1 MQTAMRQRYQRGVRP
16 PPLPPLLPPQENR
29 ALALCVR
36 ATAAASSPPHSRPGV
51 LGRRTRAAAKM
62 AAGASA
68 SSTVLAL
75 GAPFAAFALAGLLV
89 LGCGGA
95 LLAPRSYALA
105 AMQHLAAGLVTAAV
119 AAEVLPEV
127 MAARGDA
134 RATAAAAGGFIAGVC
149 VMLLL
154 EAVTHGHEDG
164 DDDEHHH
171 HHHEPL
177 LASNQV
183 ADEEGGRLLAAQ
195 ESTVTRRQQSKS
207 ERCLRCAEAAAA
219 ATESDDEPIGRILEH
234 AAQSPTPPLTTGRV
248 PPFPAS
254 LCAAVAIDA
263 LVDGSLLGL
272 SSATVGARAALVLAA
287 ALTVEMGFL
296 GATMAAALAGQPR
309 LRAVAGVVF
318 TALALPLGGAV
329 SSAAGDVAESNLALR
344 VGLLSG
350 GMAALLYLV
359 TEELLVEAHSSG
371 KHLPVY
377 VDSMFFLGFLAAIL
391 VDLLV

>member
-1 MQTAMRQRYQRGVRP
+1 
-16 PPLPPLLPPQENR
+16 
-29 ALALCVR
+29 
-36 ATAAASSPPHSRPGV
+36 
-51 LGRRTRAAAKM
+51 M

-134 RATAAAAGGFIAGVC
+134 RATAAVAGGFIAGVC

-154 EAVTHGHEDG
+154 EAVTHGHHEDG
-164 DDDEHHH
+164 DDDEHHD
-171 HHHEPL
+171 HHEPL

-318 TALALPLGGAV
+318 TALALPLGGSV
-329 SSAAGDVAESNLALR
+329 SSAAGDAAESNLALR

-377 VDSMFFLGFLAAIL
+377 VDSMFFVGFLAAIL

>member
-1 MQTAMRQRYQRGVRP
+1 
-16 PPLPPLLPPQENR
+16 
-29 ALALCVR
+29 
-36 ATAAASSPPHSRPGV
+36 
-51 LGRRTRAAAKM
+51 M

-105 AMQHLAAGLVTAAV
+105 AMQHLAAGLITAAV

-134 RATAAAAGGFIAGVC
+134 RATAAAAAGFIAGVC

-154 EAVTHGHEDG
+154 EAVTHGAEDG
-164 DDDEHHH
+164 DDDEHHD
-171 HHHEPL
+171 HHEPL

-183 ADEEGGRLLAAQ
+183 ADEERGRLLAAQ

-219 ATESDDEPIGRILEH
+219 ATESDDEPIRRLLEH

-248 PPFPAS
+248 PPFPAL

-329 SSAAGDVAESNLALR
+329 SSAAGDAAESNLALR

-350 GMAALLYLV
+350 VMAALLYLV

-377 VDSMFFLGFLAAIL
+377 VDSMFFVGFLAAIL